1 MRRDGQTT
9 VSCKSKQATDEN
21 EGNLPSTWW
30 GWGGPWTEAE
40 LTCRHSCLSRWRSPG
55 GCSRGTHF
63 YSVWV
68 ADIILLSW
76 RRASWGWG
84 TPPPTIC
91 ATKKYTEGCPW
102 HPQNYWAYCT
112 AEMKT
117 SVHNLNCFKQTS
129 KQTIQ
134 PLVTLGGLE
143 CSPRERVPLLTW
155 MDIACSDLLLVFAA
169 GKLGA
174 FEPLLYSH
182 VAFLNPA
189 STQFGAFR
197 PGRPGA
203 HPAAWK
209 HEKTLL
215 GQQTLHSRKQ
225 LSALVS
231 CLGSYPQC
239 LVELHNG

>member
-1 MRRDGQTT
+1 MGVGGTVDRGRVNLQTQLPLQVEEPRWMLQRDT
-9 VSCKSKQATDEN
+9 
-21 EGNLPSTWW
+21 L
-30 GWGGPWTEAE
+30 
-40 LTCRHSCLSRWRSPG
+40 
-55 GCSRGTHF
+55 
-63 YSVWV
+63 
-68 ADIILLSW
+68 LLSMG
-76 RRASWGWG
+76 GWHYSLELEEG
-84 TPPPTIC
+84 QLRMRDPPPTIC

>member
-1 MRRDGQTT
+1 MRD
-9 VSCKSKQATDEN
+9 
-21 EGNLPSTWW
+21 
-30 GWGGPWTEAE
+30 
-40 LTCRHSCLSRWRSPG
+40 
-55 GCSRGTHF
+55 
-63 YSVWV
+63 
-68 ADIILLSW
+68 
-76 RRASWGWG
+76 
-84 TPPPTIC
+84 PPPTIC

-209 HEKTLL
+209 LFPVRLFPQLL
-215 GQQTLHSRKQ
+215 TSPALSDLPPAQFLDGWISEALPDAALFPLHSLWAGRASK
-225 LSALVS
+225 LRLHLDHA
-231 CLGSYPQC
+231 GSNHVAFPT
-239 LVELHNG
+239 